1 MNWKEEYSEE
11 FDKLRKNRVEVSY
24 HKYGSAK
31 DNFDS
36 DLHLVDAIK
45 SHDKCL
51 EKYKKTG
58 NTEYLLDAAN
68 YLMFEYMYPQHPN
81 AHFRATGS
89 DESAG
94 IAGVSINEIRRKNNE
109 DKAFDRICEQSR
121 KDD

>member
-24 HKYGSAK
+24 YKYGSAK
-31 DNFDS
+31 DNFGS
-36 DLHLVDAIK
+36 DLHLVDAIQ
-45 SHDKCL
+45 SHNKCL
-51 EKYKKTG
+51 ERYKKTG

-94 IAGVSINEIRRKNNE
+94 IAGVSINEIRRSNNE
-109 DKAFDRICEQSR
+109 DKAFDRICGQSR

>member
-1 MNWKEEYSEE
+1 MNWTEEYSEE

-24 HKYGSAK
+24 YKYGSAK
-31 DNFDS
+31 DNFSS

-45 SHDKCL
+45 SHNACL

-109 DKAFDRICEQSR
+109 DKVFNRICAQSR

>member
-1 MNWKEEYSEE
+1 MNWKKEYSEE

-24 HKYGSAK
+24 YKYGSAA
-31 DNFDS
+31 DNFGS
-36 DLHLVDAIK
+36 DLRLVDAIK

-51 EKYKKTG
+51 EKYKNTG
-58 NTEYLLDAAN
+58 NIEYLLDAAN

-109 DKAFDRICEQSR
+109 DKAFDHICGQSR